1 MRLTRIDQAIE
12 VCQVHLEN
20 SGATG
25 TEIEAYLTRYLLVLI
40 CAVFEEEIESRIV
53 ERAARSEDAGLES
66 FVRSAVGQIFRSL
79 KTSEIAGLLNRF
91 GVQYRERFR
100 QELSNNERA
109 ETFFNNIVTNRHDTA
124 HSAGSNVS
132 FAELVRFYAES
143 HVVLDA
149 VKAALEG
156 ESGSHDRNGGSQ
168 P

>member
-1 MRLTRIDQAIE
+1 MRLARIDQAIE
-12 VCQVHLEN
+12 VCQAHLEN

-40 CAVFEEEIESRIV
+40 CAAFEEEIESLII
-53 ERAARSEDAGLES
+53 ERAARSGDPALES

-79 KTSEIAGLLNRF
+79 RTSEITGLLGRF
-91 GVQYRERFR
+91 GVSYRDRFR

-132 FAELVRFYAES
+132 FAELVRFYAEG

-149 VKAALEG
+149 VKVALGAER
-156 ESGSHDRNGGSQ
+156 GSHESSGGS
-168 P
+168 

>member
-1 MRLTRIDQAIE
+1 MRLVRIDQAIE
-12 VCQVHLEN
+12 VCQAHLEH

-40 CAVFEEEIESRIV
+40 CAAFEEEIESLII
-53 ERAARSEDAGLES
+53 ERAARSGDAGLES

-79 KTSEIAGLLNRF
+79 KTSEIAGLLGRF
-91 GVQYRERFR
+91 GPHYRDRFR

-132 FAELVRFYAES
+132 FAELVRFYSEG

-149 VKAALEG
+149 VKAALG
-156 ESGSHDRNGGSQ
+156 F
-168 P
+168 